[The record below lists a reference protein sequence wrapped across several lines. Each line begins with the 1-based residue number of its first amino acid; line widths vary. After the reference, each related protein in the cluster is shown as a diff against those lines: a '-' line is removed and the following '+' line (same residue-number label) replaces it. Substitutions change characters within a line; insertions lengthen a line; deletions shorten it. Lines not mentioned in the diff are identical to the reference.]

1 MLSNGNNYQAYT
13 SFKEVPQFPYK
24 IIEVFLTSD
33 EEMVEKFWKLLKY
46 VDVDALEKPNL
57 TYEEKIDMIWNG
69 DSVEQ
74 KYNIFLKPLIG
85 SSLDTA
91 EAQTQLRLYRYT
103 ISPNTQLE
111 AVIAFEADF
120 ITNEKTC
127 LVYQDGI
134 LCERTDLMETMF
146 LDIINGR
153 DIGIGNGVLTFNRE
167 MSRSCSS
174 QLNIGNSK
182 TFFGRS
188 LVFALDFVDGQT
200 GGLCG

>member
-103 ISPNTQLE
+103 ISPNTRLE

-188 LVFALDFVDGQT
+188 LIFALNFVDGQT

>member
-103 ISPNTQLE
+103 ISPNTRLE

-188 LVFALDFVDGQT
+188 LIFALDFVDGQT

>member
-24 IIEVFLTSD
+24 IIEVFLTSN

-91 EAQTQLRLYRYT
+91 EAQTQLRLYNFT
-103 ISPNTQLE
+103 
-111 AVIAFEADF
+111 
-120 ITNEKTC
+120 
-127 LVYQDGI
+127 
-134 LCERTDLMETMF
+134 
-146 LDIINGR
+146 
-153 DIGIGNGVLTFNRE
+153 
-167 MSRSCSS
+167 
-174 QLNIGNSK
+174 
-182 TFFGRS
+182 
-188 LVFALDFVDGQT
+188 
-200 GGLCG
+200 